1 MLDEKLN
8 GIELLIIAYNIRSDT
23 QMIQTYNNSGMIT
36 SKPKYKNPHYLV
48 FLEGH
53 IENYDTLED
62 KPLSS
67 RQILVDSKDVEDYT
81 KFLSWCK
88 EKHPEIVIKYEMTK
102 DAKQS

>member
-8 GIELLIIAYNIRSDT
+8 GIELLITTYDIRSDT
-23 QMIQTYNNSGMIT
+23 PMIQTYDNGGMIT
-36 SKPKYKNPHYLV
+36 SKPKYKNSHYMV

-53 IENYDTLED
+53 VENYYVLED
-62 KPLSS
+62 KPLSI
-67 RQILVDSKDVEDYT
+67 RQVLVDAKDVEEYT

-102 DAKQS
+102 DANKS

>member
-8 GIELLIIAYNIRSDT
+8 GIELLITTYDIRSDT
-23 QMIQTYNNSGMIT
+23 PMIQTYNNSGMIT
-36 SKPKYKNPHYLV
+36 SKPRYKNSHYMI

-53 IENYDTLED
+53 VENYDTLGG
-62 KPLSS
+62 KLLSS
-67 RQILVDSKDVEDYT
+67 KQILVDAKNVEDYT